1 MTMRLVT
8 NSTHADKVRE
18 MTIGGEEHLVAE
30 DVPFVQPMEL
40 VSGYVPENE
49 LRESTSDWEGVPL
62 TLYHPKGEN
71 GNIMPSYTQYAE
83 EVEIGHLRNVRD
95 REDGTLVGN
104 LAVSVPRANEVG
116 GDAEDVLRKL
126 RNREPVSVSSQY
138 FDTDLPAGNYDGE
151 YRENVVGN
159 LRPDCVAVIPHGD
172 GKCSLSDGCG
182 FGAKATANA
191 TANQETGDI
200 VRWQSAGGTAY
211 GRVVETIEEGAFD
224 EEISGDVRVTAP
236 AALIQVYRPS
246 DEGGWSATDTLVA
259 HKTDNDTLTAISS
272 FPSDIPAANAANADE
287 AHAALRTPIADE
299 SISPT
304 TGQDEATGNRTE
316 DRDVTEDKPTANILS
331 EARTPEFDG
340 TETNEEQP
348 WGDVS
353 KDFGDVIDAL
363 DVDAESTA
371 DLSDEVKEAIAA
383 HTLLGDA
390 DADDWRNLFFFPV
403 VNYETGQ
410 LNEGALNAV
419 RGGRGEQADIPQ
431 DTYDSAEMRAA
442 ELLVENFEDYDEE
455 DVMTA
460 NKDDTLEDA
469 VARALDVLEGAT
481 ANGDE
486 SGGNPD
492 TDNPS
497 RDELIEGIVANSE
510 FKRRSVSAMGDNCVA
525 RLYNRVTGNEVAPP
539 EERDAENAD
548 TEEDNDMTD
557 DNGFT
562 EQQKEELSE
571 IIDETVEEKI
581 SANREKRRK
590 EEKVDSIVANSNE
603 WTDDDRDELMDTPEK
618 ALNQIEQSVTGGG
631 VNVPSANSGEAVASD
646 DELDE
651 FDGGMF

>member
-1 MTMRLVT
+1 MRLVT

-18 MTIGGEEHLVAE
+18 TTIGGEEHLVAD

-40 VSGYVPENE
+40 AGGYVPKNE
-49 LRESTSDWEGVPL
+49 LQKSATEWEGVPL
-62 TLYHPKGEN
+62 TLYHPTNDSGQIVSAATREGEE
-71 GNIMPSYTQYAE
+71 AA
-83 EVEIGHLRNVRD
+83 VGHLRNVRD
-95 REDGTLVGN
+95 KSDGTLVGN

-116 GDAEDVLRKL
+116 GDAEEVLRKL
-126 RNREPVSVSSQY
+126 REGEALDVSSQY
-138 FDTDLPAGNYDGE
+138 FGEPLPSGNYDGE
-151 YRENVVGN
+151 HRDEAEGN
-159 LRPDCVAVIPHGD
+159 LTPDSVALIPNGE
-172 GKCSLSDGCG
+172 GVCSVPDGCG

-211 GRVVETIEEGAFD
+211 GRVVETIEDGAFD

-259 HKTDNDTLTAISS
+259 HKTNNDTLTVISS
-272 FPSDIPAANAANADE
+272 FPSDIPAANTADVDE
-287 AHAALRTPIADE
+287 AHAALRTPVADE
-299 SISPT
+299 SVSPT

-316 DRDVTEDKPTANILS
+316 DRDVTEDTPTANILS

-340 TETNEEQP
+340 TETNEEQS

-363 DVDAESTA
+363 GVDAESTA
-371 DLSDEVKEAIAA
+371 DLSDEVKETIAA
-383 HTLLGDA
+383 HTLLGDP

-442 ELLVENFEDYDEE
+442 ELLVENFEGYDEE
-455 DVMTA
+455 DVMTG
-460 NKDDTLEDA
+460 NEDDTLEDA
-469 VARALDVLEGAT
+469 VARAKEVLEGAT

-492 TDNPS
+492 TGNPS
-497 RDELIEGIVANSE
+497 RDELIEDIVANSE
-510 FKRRSVSAMGDNCVA
+510 FKRRSVEAMGDNCVA

-539 EERDAENAD
+539 EERDADDAD

-603 WTDDDRDELMDTPEK
+603 FTDDDRDELMDTPEK